1 MPRDITHKKSH
12 HNAQG
17 PRAMTDDELISE
29 FTRLAERDGKTVLE
43 VGVVTWGGAH
53 SHSPELSWKAFRQ
66 WSRPPTNERL
76 AAAQMKALE
85 TSRFFRVCRHC
96 KERVNAGH
104 MLDQEICQSC
114 AEKELGV
121 TF

>member
-1 MPRDITHKKSH
+1 
-12 HNAQG
+12 
-17 PRAMTDDELISE
+17 MTDDELISE

-53 SHSPELSWKAFRQ
+53 SHSPELSWKVFRQ
-66 WSRPPTNERL
+66 WSKHPANERL
-76 AAAQMKALE
+76 AAAQRKSLE
-85 TSRFFRVCRHC
+85 TPRFFRVCGHC
-96 KERVNAGH
+96 NERVNAGH